1 MWILKGKESGYGITT
16 ISRHSTRQLA
26 EQAERRLRRK
36 ADRAN
41 GKPVALNLFI
51 EEQAACPGCGGWL
64 KDCK

>member
-1 MWILKGKESGYGITT
+1 MFILKGKENGYGITI

-26 EQAERRLRRK
+26 EQAERRLRRQ

-51 EEQAACPGCGGWL
+51 VEQQ
-64 KDCK
+64 DCK

>member
-1 MWILKGKESGYGITT
+1 MFILKGKENGYGITV

-26 EQAERRLRRK
+26 EQAERRLRRQ

-51 EEQAACPGCGGWL
+51 EEQQDG
-64 KDCK
+64 KR

>member
-1 MWILKGKESGYGITT
+1 MFILKGKENGYGITI

-26 EQAERRLRRK
+26 EQAERRLRRQ

-51 EEQAACPGCGGWL
+51 EERQ
-64 KDCK
+64 DCKR